1 MRLWFCLFMLT
12 VFAPPSV
19 ATELIYR
26 PTNPNF
32 GGNPLNSAFLLNQA
46 AEQNKFKDPTAGQS
60 SAVQKSELER
70 FKDNLQRAI
79 LNQVTR
85 STTQDLFD
93 EDGNIQLGTDLNFDL
108 DGDGQS
114 DFAVIVDE
122 APIDGNVRISISD
135 GITDTTL
142 TVPYISTLK

>member
-1 MRLWFCLFMLT
+1 MLT